1 MSASGMPGEPPA
13 RTAARVGNGP
23 AKTDSTTI
31 LIFGGSGDLAKR
43 KLVPALY
50 ELHRE
55 KQLPLETI
63 IVGYARTGES
73 DDTYRVEMKEAL
85 AEFARSK
92 PLDEAE
98 WQAFA
103 ARLFFVRGDLF
114 LPKDYITLKA
124 RIEEIEKDRNL
135 PGNRLYYL
143 AIPPSGIGDVVK
155 NLGDAGFVY
164 SVDGTGPWSRVI
176 VEKPFGR
183 DLETARAL
191 NDEIATVFRERQI
204 FRIDHY
210 LGKETTQ
217 NLLVFRLG
225 NGLFEPLWNRRYVDH
240 VQITVAESIG
250 VEGRGKFYEE
260 AGIFRDIIQNH
271 VLQLLCLVAMEPPVG
286 FDPNLVR
293 DEKVKVLRSI
303 RPQTPEEIVRDT
315 VRGQYA
321 PGAVDGK
328 AVVGYRQEQNVHPM
342 SLRETYA
349 AWKVQIENW
358 RWAGT
363 PFYLRAGKR
372 MPKRVTEIAI
382 TFKTP
387 PIALFRKA
395 GVVSQEANVLILRI
409 QPDEGIAL
417 KFSAKEPGAT
427 MKIDPVAMDFKYSE
441 YFGTHAADA
450 YERLLMDAI
459 HGDSTLFAR
468 RDEVEAAWEHCTP
481 VLEAWRD
488 NPPLDHP
495 NYEAGTWGPEAA
507 VALLAR
513 DGRRWRRP

>member
-1 MSASGMPGEPPA
+1 MSA
-13 RTAARVGNGP
+13 
-23 AKTDSTTI
+23 AKTDPAT
-31 LIFGGSGDLAKR
+31 LVIFGGSGDLSKR

-50 ELHRE
+50 QLHVE
-55 KQLPLETI
+55 NQLPTGTA

-73 DDTYRVEMKEAL
+73 DETYRAEMKAAV
-85 AEFARSK
+85 AEFARKK
-92 PLDEAE
+92 PVNEE
-98 WQAFA
+98 VWKEFA
-103 ARLFFVRGDLF
+103 SRLFFVRGDLGV
-114 LPKDYITLKA
+114 PKHLADLKA
-124 RIEEIEKDRNL
+124 RLEAIEKERKL
-135 PGNRLYYL
+135 PGNRLFYL
-143 AIPPSGIGDVVK
+143 AIPPSVIGTVVK

-164 SVDGTGPWSRVI
+164 RVDGGPWSRVI
-176 VEKPFGR
+176 VEKPFGK
-183 DLETARAL
+183 DLATARAL
-191 NDEIATVFRERQI
+191 NEELSTVFRERQI

-250 VEGRGKFYEE
+250 VEGRGRFYEE
-260 AGIFRDIIQNH
+260 AGIFRDIVQNH
-271 VLQLLCLVAMEPPVG
+271 MLQLLCLVAMEPPVA
-286 FDPNLVR
+286 FEPNAVR
-293 DEKVKVLRSI
+293 DEKVKVLRSMK
-303 RPQTPEEIVRDT
+303 PQTPEEILRDT

-328 AVVGYRQEQNVHPM
+328 PVVGYREEKDVHPM

-349 AWKVQIENW
+349 AWKVQVENW
-358 RWAGT
+358 RWAGV

-372 MPKRVTEIAI
+372 MPRRVTEIAI
-382 TFKTP
+382 QFRTP
-387 PIALFRKA
+387 PIAFFRRA
-395 GVVSQEANVLILRI
+395 GVALQEPNTLVLRI

-417 KFSAKEPGAT
+417 RFGAKQPGST
-427 MKIDPVAMDFKYSE
+427 MKIDPVKMDFQYSQF
-441 YFGTHAADA
+441 FGTSQPEA

-468 RDEVEAAWEHCTP
+468 RDEVEAAWEHVTS
-481 VLEAWRD
+481 VLDTWRE

>member
-1 MSASGMPGEPPA
+1 MSSAISTDPA
-13 RTAARVGNGP
+13 TMV
-23 AKTDSTTI
+23 
-31 LIFGGSGDLAKR
+31 IFGGSGDLSKR
-43 KLVPALY
+43 KLVPALF

-55 KQLPLETI
+55 KQLPPTTA

-73 DDTYRVEMKEAL
+73 DETYRAEMKAAL
-85 AEFARSK
+85 AEFARKK
-92 PLDEAE
+92 PVEEAE
-98 WQAFA
+98 WTSFA
-103 ARLFFVRGDLF
+103 SRLFFFRGDLTI
-114 LPKDYITLKA
+114 PKNFTDLKA
-124 RIEEIEKDRNL
+124 RLGAIEKERGL
-135 PGNRLYYL
+135 PGNRLFYL
-143 AIPPSGIGDVVK
+143 AIPPSSIGVVVK
-155 NLGDAGFVY
+155 NLGQAGFVY
-164 SVDGTGPWSRVI
+164 RVDGPWSRVI

-183 DLETARAL
+183 DLQTARAL
-191 NDEIATVFRERQI
+191 NEELSQVFAERQI

-217 NLLVFRLG
+217 NILVLRLG
-225 NGLFEPLWNRRYVDH
+225 NGIFEPLWNRRYVDH

-250 VEGRGKFYEE
+250 VENRGKFYEE
-260 AGIFRDIIQNH
+260 AGVLRDIIQNH
-271 VLQLLCLVAMEPPVG
+271 VLQLLCLVAMEPPVA
-286 FDPNLVR
+286 FDPDAVR

-303 RPQTPEEIVRDT
+303 QPQSGEEILRDS
-315 VRGQYA
+315 VRGQYG

-328 AVVGYRQEQNVHPM
+328 TVVGYRAEKDVNPM

-358 RWAGT
+358 RWAGV

-372 MPKRVTEIAI
+372 LQKRVTEIAI
-382 TFKTP
+382 QFKTP
-387 PIALFRKA
+387 PIALFRQV
-395 GVVSQEANVLILRI
+395 GVLRQEPNALVLRI

-417 KFSAKEPGAT
+417 KFGAKVPGPVT
-427 MKIDPVAMDFKYSE
+427 KIDPVTMDFRYSE
-441 YFGTHAADA
+441 FFGASQPEA

-468 RDEVEAAWEHCTP
+468 RDEVEAAWEHVTP
-481 VLEAWRD
+481 LLDVWRD

-495 NYEAGTWGPEAA
+495 NYEAGTWGPDAS